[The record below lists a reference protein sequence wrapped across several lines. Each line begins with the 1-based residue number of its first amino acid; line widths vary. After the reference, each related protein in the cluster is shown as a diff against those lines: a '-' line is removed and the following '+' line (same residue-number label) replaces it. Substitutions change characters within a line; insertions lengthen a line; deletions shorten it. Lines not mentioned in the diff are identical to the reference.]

1 MTAPRPAWATPAML
15 TVVAIWACNFIAM
28 RFVLNELP
36 LLVVGA
42 LRFSGAALLLLIL
55 LWLRERSV
63 GAPREVWGQLILI
76 GVVGNTIYQTLFMI
90 GLERTSVGNTAIL
103 LATSPLQTALLGA
116 LTGIEKASARL
127 WTGLGLA
134 FIGAALV
141 ISDKGFTIDPATLW
155 GDLASLGAGTCW
167 AISTLGVKKLPAT
180 LSPLRVTALTM
191 LTGVPGLLLL
201 AWPELRVQEWG
212 VVTTLGWGSLTY
224 SIVLSLGVAYFLWNA
239 SVAAV
244 GPNRTAIFNCLTPL
258 TAMLIA
264 WPVLHEEPGPT
275 QWAGGLFIVAGVI
288 VGRWSPAR
296 LLRAEPT

>member
-1 MTAPRPAWATPAML
+1 MHAPRPTWATPAML
-15 TVVAIWACNFIAM
+15 VVVAIWACNFIAM
-28 RFVLNELP
+28 RFVLAELP

-42 LRFSGAALLLLIL
+42 LRFSGAALLLLL
-55 LWLRERSV
+55 LLQLREGSL
-63 GAPREVWGQLILI
+63 GAPRAVWGQLILI

-141 ISDKGFTIDPATLW
+141 ISDKGFSVDPETLW

-167 AISTLGVKKLPAT
+167 AISTLGVKKLPTT

-264 WPVLHEEPGPT
+264 WPVLHEQPGPA

-288 VGRWSPAR
+288 VGRWSPVRR
-296 LLRAEPT
+296 LGPETA

>member
-15 TVVAIWACNFIAM
+15 AVVAIWACNFIAM
-28 RFVLNELP
+28 RFVLRELP

-42 LRFSGAALLLLIL
+42 LRFAGAALLLLLIL
-55 LWLRERSV
+55 KLVEGSV
-63 GAPREVWGQLILI
+63 GAPRRAWGQLIMI

-90 GLERTSVGNTAIL
+90 GLERTTVANTAIL

-127 WTGLGLA
+127 WGGLA
-134 FIGAALV
+134 LAFVGAALV
-141 ISDKGFTIDPATLW
+141 VSDRGVSIDAATIW
-155 GDLASLGAGTCW
+155 GDLAALGAGTCW
-167 AISTLGVKKLPAT
+167 AISTLGVKKLPPE

-201 AWPELRVQEWG
+201 AAPQLIVQRWG
-212 VVTTLGWGSLTY
+212 GVTPLGWSSLAY
-224 SIVLSLGVAYFLWNA
+224 SVVFSLGLAYLLWNA

-264 WPVLHEEPGPT
+264 WPALHEVPGPE
-275 QWAGGLFIVAGVI
+275 QWAGGTLIVAGVLL
-288 VGRWSPAR
+288 GRWTPNGFRS
-296 LLRAEPT
+296 RAVA